1 MTTFFN
7 YYEILGVNEFA
18 SNEEIREN
26 YHKII
31 KQCRPKGEDRNNI
44 TQDTLK
50 VMAEYANRATEAY
63 SILIDPSKRAAYNK
77 VYERAMI
84 GRETRERKRT

>member
-31 KQCRPKGEDRNNI
+31 KQCRPQGEDRNNI

-50 VMAEYANRATEAY
+50 VMAENANRATEEY

-77 VYERAMI
+77 VYE
-84 GRETRERKRT
+84 KQC